1 MDNFAQH
8 LKRWRTL
15 RRLSQLEL
23 ALRANVSAR
32 HTSFLESGRAAPSR
46 DMVHRLARA
55 LELPLAESNALFNS
69 AGFAPAH
76 SHFAKPVSEMPQIGR
91 AINFILQQQLP
102 YPAIVVDG
110 QWNIIQRNRATQQF
124 FAPFHE
130 AYDAPDEVASNA
142 MLTVFH
148 PGALRQF
155 MPEWDVF
162 ASAFLQLLV
171 LDSAVGN
178 SAATALLQAIQKF
191 PGVDSLAREFRPP
204 ADQSPLMQLKLCKGD
219 YCVAFFSTFTR
230 FAMPND
236 VSAEQIKI
244 ECFFPADEATERWAR
259 TYDERP

>member
-55 LELPLAESNALFNS
+55 LELPLAESNALFTA
-69 AGFAPAH
+69 AGFAPVHAH
-76 SHFAKPVSEMPQIGR
+76 SQRPVSDLPHIGR
-91 AINFILQQQLP
+91 AIDFILKQQEP

-110 QWNIIQRNRATQQF
+110 QWNIIQRNRATQKF
-124 FAPFHE
+124 FAPFHA
-130 AYDAPDEVASNA
+130 AYDAPADVASNA

-148 PGALRQF
+148 PGALRKF
-155 MPEWDVF
+155 MPEWEVF
-162 ASAFLQLLV
+162 AAAFLQLLV
-171 LDSAVGN
+171 HDSASGN
-178 SAATALLQAIQKF
+178 VAATALLQTIQQF
-191 PGVDSLAREFRPP
+191 PGVDNLAREFRPP
-204 ADQSPLMQLKLCKGD
+204 ADQSPLMQMKLRKDD
-219 YCVAFFSTFTR
+219 YCITFFSTFTR

-236 VSAEQIKI
+236 VGAEQIKI
-244 ECFFPADEATERWAR
+244 ECFFPADETTEHWAR
-259 TYDERP
+259 TFHDQP